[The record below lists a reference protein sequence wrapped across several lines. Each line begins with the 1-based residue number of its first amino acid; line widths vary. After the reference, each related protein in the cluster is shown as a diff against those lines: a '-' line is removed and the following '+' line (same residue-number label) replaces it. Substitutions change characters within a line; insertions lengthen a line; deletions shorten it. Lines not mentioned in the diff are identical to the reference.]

1 MLYQLANTD
10 LINFAV
16 SNGAVSEA
24 SDAAVEAFSVA
35 ASVVVPVVD
44 EPALEPQP
52 ARQPIA
58 KAAQA
63 MADNIFLI
71 PFFIHFLLVRN
82 F

>member
-1 MLYQLANTD
+1 V
-10 LINFAV
+10 F
-16 SNGAVSEA
+16 S
-24 SDAAVEAFSVA
+24 AAD
-35 ASVVVPVVD
+35 SVVVFAAD
-44 EPALEPQP
+44 ELVLELQP

-58 KAAQA
+58 KVAQA

>member
-1 MLYQLANTD
+1 MLDKKQVLSE
-10 LINFAV
+10 AV
-16 SNGAVSEA
+16 SA
-24 SDAAVEAFSVA
+24 AAVEVFSA
-35 ASVVVPVVD
+35 ADSVVVFAAD
-44 EPALEPQP
+44 ELVLEPQP